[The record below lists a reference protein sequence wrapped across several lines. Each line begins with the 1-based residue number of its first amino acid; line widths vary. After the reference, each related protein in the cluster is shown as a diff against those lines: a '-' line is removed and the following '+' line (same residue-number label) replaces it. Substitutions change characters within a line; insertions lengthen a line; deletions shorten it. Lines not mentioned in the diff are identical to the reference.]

1 MLLGLRDPASVQQH
15 STLANLLSSQAQI
28 NHLCRSGGCDSP
40 AKLEVKKG
48 HINIETPLRPILSKF
63 RGHNFGL
70 TFFGSL
76 ALRQKCSEV
85 KASDNFAFFW

>member
-48 HINIETPLRPILSKF
+48 HINIETPLPSYQNLGAKILVNLF
-63 RGHNFGL
+63 WVPGL
-70 TFFGSL
+70 QTL
-76 ALRQKCSEV
+76 VQ
-85 KASDNFAFFW
+85 

>member
-1 MLLGLRDPASVQQH
+1 MLLGLRDPASVQQR

-28 NHLCRSGGCDSP
+28 NHLCRSRGCDSP

-48 HINIETPLRPILSKF
+48 HINIETPPPILSKF

-70 TFFGSL
+70 TFFGSP
-76 ALRQKCSEV
+76 
-85 KASDNFAFFW
+85 AFRH